1 MKVLIVLAHPEPRSL
16 NASLKNAAVE
26 ILQRHGHEVAVT
38 DLYQQ
43 QWKAE
48 ANRQDFPALPAD
60 ERLIYNTI
68 SKKAFLENQ
77 QSPDITAEQEK
88 IKWADVILLQFPLW
102 WFGMPAIL
110 KGWIDRTFTNG
121 FGYGTGG
128 RYGNGTLKDK
138 KVMLMITAGAAAA
151 PLGPQ
156 GIHGDIIDLLFPVHH
171 GVFWYAGAASLPPF
185 VVYSANHVSDERYT
199 AIVQDLEQRLVSI
212 PYTAPIR
219 YRMGKQDYDENEV
232 LKSHFTTGKSGFA
245 LHLQDQD

>member
-26 ILQRHGHEVAVT
+26 ILQRHGHEVVET
-38 DLYQQ
+38 DLYGQ
-43 QWKAE
+43 QWE
-48 ANRQDFPALPAD
+48 AAASRQDFPTLPAD
-60 ERLIYNTI
+60 ERLIYNTV

-128 RYGNGTLKDK
+128 RYGNGTLKGK
-138 KVMLMITAGAAAA
+138 KVMLMITTGAAAA
-151 PLGPQ
+151 PLGPH
-156 GIHGDIIDLLFPVHH
+156 GIHGDIMDLMFPVHH
-171 GVFWYAGAASLPPF
+171 GVFWYAGAAALPPF
-185 VVYSANHVSDERYT
+185 VVNSANQVSAERFAT
-199 AIVQDLEQRLVSI
+199 ILQDLEQRLVDI
-212 PYTAPIR
+212 PHTAPIR
-219 YRMGKQDYDENEV
+219 YRMGKQDYDEQEV
-232 LKSHFTTGKSGFA
+232 LQSHFVTPGKSGFA
-245 LHLQDQD
+245 LHLLD